1 MIHSQ
6 QIRAGRA
13 ILNMSQLELAVITGL
28 NISTIRKIEKN
39 DQGLRSANFDSVNK
53 IKEALEAKGVKFLN
67 ATESDNLSGIGVRL
81 YSISS
86 QD

>member
-13 ILNMSQLELAVITGL
+13 ILDMSQLELAMITGL

-39 DQGLRSANFDSVNK
+39 DQGLKSANFDSVNK

-67 ATESDNLSGIGVRL
+67 ATERDGISGIGVRFYFL
-81 YSISS
+81 SN
-86 QD
+86 

>member
-13 ILNMSQLELAVITGL
+13 ILDMSQLELAIITGL

-39 DQGLRSANFDSVNK
+39 DQCLRSANFDTVSKV
-53 IKEALEAKGVKFLN
+53 KEALETRGVKFLN
-67 ATESDNLSGIGVRL
+67 ATEDDNIGGIGVRL
-81 YSISS
+81 YLKK
-86 QD
+86 